1 MFLTILVALIIYR
14 VVAQNL
20 NFLIIILTDRVLGK
34 YLLAFLIVWH
44 FVGGHF
50 GEHFVTLVDFSEALT
65 LWFLLFTPK
74 RFSTLN
80 LMSHHHSRAAHLIM
94 ELHYGHDR
102 EKVLVQLNEFIRQPR
117 SESMRINL
125 GYHLSNSFDT
135 VLNILVEEVIAEKPK
150 FLDSTLTPRESSKV
164 CNALSVF
171 QVQESGSS
179 KVASLFPDLLRGLR
193 YGTKKIHKIL
203 YPFLKETTNVMTP
216 RQPVRLSILILI
228 DALTKF
234 DELHGHEILL
244 LFLQT
249 QIFSSCLHCIHH
261 GDMPIKKVATLILM
275 KILMQEE
282 GLRCCYSRPD
292 CLRSVMEVLGQLVE
306 TFSYQIPCSQ
316 HLKYVIR
323 CFLSLS
329 RVGWIPRVYETVRN
343 GVPQQLI
350 DNTFRVIIHVDPQI
364 QNMLYQL
371 LLNLNL
377 NPQQLLG

>member
-1 MFLTILVALIIYR
+1 MS
-14 VVAQNL
+14 N
-20 NFLIIILTDRVLGK
+20 
-34 YLLAFLIVWH
+34 YLPPRLSVF
-44 FVGGHF
+44 FF
-50 GEHFVTLVDFSEALT
+50 Q
-65 LWFLLFTPK
+65 
-74 RFSTLN
+74 
-80 LMSHHHSRAAHLIM
+80 HHSRAAHLIM

-102 EKVLVQLNEFIRQPR
+102 EKVLMQLNEFIRQPR

-135 VLNILVEEVIAEKPK
+135 VLNILVEEVIAAKPK
-150 FLDSTLTPRESSKV
+150 FLDSTLTPRESSQV

-329 RVGWIPRVYETVRN
+329 RVGWIPR
-343 GVPQQLI
+343 
-350 DNTFRVIIHVDPQI
+350 
-364 QNMLYQL
+364 
-371 LLNLNL
+371 
-377 NPQQLLG
+377 

>member
-1 MFLTILVALIIYR
+1 MS
-14 VVAQNL
+14 N
-20 NFLIIILTDRVLGK
+20 
-34 YLLAFLIVWH
+34 YLPPRLSVF
-44 FVGGHF
+44 FF
-50 GEHFVTLVDFSEALT
+50 Q
-65 LWFLLFTPK
+65 
-74 RFSTLN
+74 
-80 LMSHHHSRAAHLIM
+80 HHSRAAHLIM

-171 QVQESGSS
+171 QCMASDPGARKWLVQE
-179 KVASLFPDLLRGLR
+179 
-193 YGTKKIHKIL
+193 KIHKIL

-261 GDMPIKKVATLILM
+261 GDMPIKKVATLLLM